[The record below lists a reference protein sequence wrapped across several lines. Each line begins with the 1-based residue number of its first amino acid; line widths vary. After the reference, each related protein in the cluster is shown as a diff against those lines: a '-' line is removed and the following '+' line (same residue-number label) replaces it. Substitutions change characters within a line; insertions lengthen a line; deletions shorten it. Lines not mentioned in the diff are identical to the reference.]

1 MKSKLFVFLS
11 LVLLISCTNQN
22 LKPVNDAE
30 KASIKIEIEKF
41 LDILADDFNTMNF
54 DNTMARSM
62 PLNSSNI
69 WFVTTK
75 GKILS
80 YEEELEA
87 IKSQPNIFKAF
98 KDYNYAVNQITV
110 LSPEIAYAT
119 ITYSVKLIYKDD
131 RIENHPKTASTS
143 IFKKID
149 NQWMCIY
156 WHESSSGPEEV
167 ISNN

>member
-1 MKSKLFVFLS
+1 MKSKLFVLLS

-22 LKPVNDAE
+22 LKPITDAE
-30 KASIKIEIEKF
+30 KASIKLEIEKF
-41 LDILADDFNTMNF
+41 LDILADDFNAMNF
-54 DNTMARSM
+54 DNTMSRSM

-80 YEEELEA
+80 YEEEVEA

-98 KDYNYAVNQITV
+98 KDYNYVVNQITV
-110 LSPEIAYAT
+110 LSPEIAVAT
-119 ITYSVKLIYKDD
+119 ITYSIKLIYKDD
-131 RIENHPKTASTS
+131 RIENHPKTAATS